1 MDFGDLQ
8 NYNTGKNAEDA
19 ANTARSNQREINN
32 VKNIITSLHIAQ
44 ETEKKLASGLYEL
57 TTELENDYRL
67 LVYEPTEDAAERI
80 ANRYIK
86 QPVDGYLDH
95 SNYSALEYKEL
106 ANKTKETYDQLLEMS
121 GSSGLLLRFNLK

>member
-44 ETEKKLASGLYEL
+44 ETEKKLASGL
-57 TTELENDYRL
+57 
-67 LVYEPTEDAAERI
+67 YEPTEDAAERI